1 MPDVRYLPFA
11 IYRSLLYSVPPGS
24 SPRRKPGSSVFVL
37 AFRLQPST
45 IIMCPVASVVS
56 SEPLDVAPFFRKK
69 WPKKSSVSKALGRGI
84 GYGVAVYPPPPPGP
98 FASGCFAPA
107 KAHPVESRQL
117 FAPIYRKVDTDMEN
131 ITTSKIKSMSSPRRR
146 GSTTVACQT
155 CITA

>member
-1 MPDVRYLPFA
+1 MVDCLSRSNMQVSSRRQCMCLPLQYLLP
-11 IYRSLLYSVPPGS
+11 
-24 SPRRKPGSSVFVL
+24 SP
-37 AFRLQPST
+37 
-45 IIMCPVASVVS
+45 IIMCLWRRWSRPNRWMF
-56 SEPLDVAPFFRKK
+56 APFFRKK